1 MPVPA
6 KIIEEEASIGE
17 ALKREVHKEVEAR
30 EETRLPGAFGDRL
43 RDVMDSL
50 TAGGGLT
57 PTDAA
62 GGVEEIGE
70 AQSELEAQFKTVLN
84 QAMEEAAL
92 KLSARLAPILTR
104 YVEDYV
110 KRMLLEIA
118 EKVIREEI
126 EKLLKE
132 STE

>member
-1 MPVPA
+1 M
-6 KIIEEEASIGE
+6 EHS
-17 ALKREVHKEVEAR
+17 R
-30 EETRLPGAFGDRL
+30 
-43 RDVMDSL
+43 S
-50 TAGGGLT
+50 
-57 PTDAA
+57 
-62 GGVEEIGE
+62 
-70 AQSELEAQFKTVLN
+70 LEAQFKTVLN